1 MRAKSCQ
8 QSWFQPHEV
17 ESLQYERMKSTRRET
32 EIRGE
37 VLNPTRGGGG
47 NKYTNNQ
54 INITDVTKHQIWFW
68 TAWQPEQKGKQ
79 NVCHRATE
87 KEEIYQSFKG
97 DNFPDAKLLKELLVH
112 GSLYNDHERQNGQC
126 P

>member
-37 VLNPTRGGGG
+37 VLNPTGRGEE

-54 INITDVTKHQIWFW
+54 INATDVIKDQIWFW
-68 TAWQPEQKGKQ
+68 TA
-79 NVCHRATE
+79 
-87 KEEIYQSFKG
+87 
-97 DNFPDAKLLKELLVH
+97 
-112 GSLYNDHERQNGQC
+112 
-126 P
+126 